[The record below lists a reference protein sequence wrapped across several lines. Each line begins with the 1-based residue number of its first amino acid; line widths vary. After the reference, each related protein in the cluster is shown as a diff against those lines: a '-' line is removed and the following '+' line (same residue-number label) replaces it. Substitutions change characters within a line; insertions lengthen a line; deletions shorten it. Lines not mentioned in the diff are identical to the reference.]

1 MSFYIEKVSASGPTK
16 KEVNITFTP
25 GVNFIIGPS
34 NTGKSCI
41 AETIDY
47 CLGSS
52 SIPFS
57 QTYGYDTVCIT
68 LVHKDGKLN
77 ICRMFNK
84 NIVTITS
91 NISWITSGEYIVKP
105 QKSSNKPSLSDVLL
119 PLIGINEP
127 VKVIKN
133 STYDRNNLTWRT
145 FSHINYIDQTAV
157 GNKLPILV
165 PTESTTKTAFYSS
178 LIYLITSKD
187 FSQYSSEIKKEI
199 IEARNKVLSEYVA
212 QKLNE
217 LSQDKKQIEE
227 QLSKYKNID
236 IKNELDELFE
246 NLGKS
251 ESAVK
256 DYDKKI
262 EAAFI
267 EITNIK
273 EGIVENNTL
282 EKRYHSLQQQYLSDI
297 KRLSLIVE
305 GSENINNLTPLS
317 NCPFCESE
325 IHLDNNHSYVEAA
338 HSELKHILKHSEV
351 LDKTILDLNREIRQQ
366 QEQLQALNNTYEQLT
381 NHIQTTLKPEIDS
394 IKEKIAIYNEYTKLN
409 DKLISVENAFIIYE
423 QDLKKWDTQTS
434 QENTKYLP
442 KDNFPTDFYNS
453 MGEII
458 KKYLVSCNYPDIQT
472 VTFNKV
478 DFDVRIN
485 GMKKTENNGHGFRS
499 FVNSIVALSLKE
511 YMSKNAN
518 HNIGYLLIDSPTL
531 GLDEEQDK
539 KNSELMK
546 KGLFNYLMT
555 SHHYGQIIIM
565 ENIEHFKGV
574 EIRHSNVIEFSKN
587 GRQGFL
593 DLE

>member
-1 MSFYIEKVSASGPTK
+1 MRTAHVIITQSSAVWELRAAAPSMTRRELFAAGMR
-16 KEVNITFTP
+16 
-25 GVNFIIGPS
+25 IGRDH
-34 NTGKSCI
+34 I
-41 AETIDY
+41 ASTIY
-47 CLGSS
+47 TIVFAYAGSA
-52 SIPFS
+52 
-57 QTYGYDTVCIT
+57 
-68 LVHKDGKLN
+68 LA
-77 ICRMFNK
+77 
-84 NIVTITS
+84 
-91 NISWITSGEYIVKP
+91 
-105 QKSSNKPSLSDVLL
+105 VLL
-119 PLIGINEP
+119 LLYFSNEP
-127 VKVIKN
+127 A
-133 STYDRNNLTWRT
+133 LQL
-145 FSHINYIDQTAV
+145 INA
-157 GNKLPILV
+157 
-165 PTESTTKTAFYSS
+165 EMF
-178 LIYLITSKD
+178 
-187 FSQYSSEIKKEI
+187 SSEIVRTLGSAI
-199 IEARNKVLSEYVA
+199 GLVLSVPITTGIAALTVA
-212 QKLNE
+212 GPKADAKPAKL
-217 LSQDKKQIEE
+217 
-227 QLSKYKNID
+227 
-236 IKNELDELFE
+236 
-246 NLGKS
+246 
-251 ESAVK
+251 
-256 DYDKKI
+256 
-262 EAAFI
+262 
-267 EITNIK
+267 
-273 EGIVENNTL
+273 
-282 EKRYHSLQQQYLSDI
+282 
-297 KRLSLIVE
+297 
-305 GSENINNLTPLS
+305 
-317 NCPFCESE
+317 
-325 IHLDNNHSYVEAA
+325 
-338 HSELKHILKHSEV
+338 
-351 LDKTILDLNREIRQQ
+351 
-366 QEQLQALNNTYEQLT
+366 
-381 NHIQTTLKPEIDS
+381 
-394 IKEKIAIYNEYTKLN
+394 YNEYTKLN

>member
-1 MSFYIEKVSASGPTK
+1 MSFYIEKISASGPTK
-16 KEVNITFTP
+16 KEVNITFTSEI
-25 GVNFIIGPS
+25 NFIIGPS

-41 AETIDY
+41 ASAIDY

-52 SIPFS
+52 NIPFS
-57 QTYGYDTVCIT
+57 QTYGYDTVRIT

-84 NIVTITS
+84 NITTVTS
-91 NISWITSGEYIVKP
+91 NIPWISSGEYIVKS

-133 STYDRNNLTWRT
+133 STYDRNKLTWRT

-157 GNKLPILV
+157 GSKLPILV
-165 PTESTTKTAFYSS
+165 PTESTAKTAFYSS

-187 FSQYSSEIKKEI
+187 FSQYNTEIKKEI
-199 IEARNKVLSEYVA
+199 IEAKNKALSKYVA

-217 LSQDKKQIEE
+217 LSQDKKQIES
-227 QLSKYKNID
+227 QLSKYKNLD
-236 IKNELDELFE
+236 IENELNELFE

-251 ESAVK
+251 ESVVK
-256 DYDKKI
+256 EYDKKV
-262 EAAFI
+262 EKAFI

-273 EGIVENNTL
+273 KAIVENNTL
-282 EKRYHSLQQQYLSDI
+282 EKRYHSLQEQYLSDI

-305 GSENINNLTPLS
+305 GSENINNRTPLG

-325 IHLDNNHSYVEAA
+325 IHLKRNHSYVEAA
-338 HSELKHILKHSEV
+338 RSELNHILEHSEALN
-351 LDKTILDLNREIRQQ
+351 KTILDLNNEIKEQ
-366 QEQLQALNNTYEQLT
+366 QEQLRSLDNTYDKLT
-381 NHIQTTLKPEIDS
+381 NHIQSILKPEIDS
-394 IKEKIAIYNEYTKLN
+394 IKEKIAIYNEYTKLK
-409 DKLISVENAFIIYE
+409 DKLKSVEIAFILYE
-423 QDLKKWDTQTS
+423 QDLKKLDTQPS
-434 QENTKYLP
+434 QENTKYFP
-442 KDNFPTDFYNS
+442 KDNFPTDFYDS
-453 MGEII
+453 MGNII
-458 KKYLVSCNYPDIQT
+458 KKHLVNCNYPDIQT
-472 VTFNKV
+472 VTFNKS

-485 GMKKTENNGHGFRS
+485 GMKKPENNGHGFRS

-511 YMSKNAN
+511 YMYKNAN
-518 HNIGYLLIDSPTL
+518 HNVGYLLIDSPTL

-539 KNSELMK
+539 ENSELMK
-546 KGLFNYLMT
+546 KGLFNYLMNN
-555 SHHYGQIIIM
+555 HHSGQIIIM

-574 EIRHSNVIEFSKN
+574 EIQHSNIIEFSKN

>member
-16 KEVNITFTP
+16 KEVNITFTS
-25 GVNFIIGPS
+25 GVNFVIGPS

-41 AETIDY
+41 AATIDY

-57 QTYGYDTVCIT
+57 QSYGYDKVQIT

-77 ICRMFNK
+77 ICRIFNK
-84 NIVTITS
+84 NIVTISS
-91 NISWITSGEYIVKP
+91 NIPEINSGEYIVKS

-119 PLIGINEP
+119 TLIGINEP
-127 VKVIKN
+127 VEVIKN
-133 STYDRNNLTWRT
+133 SRYERNNLTWRT
-145 FSHINYIDQTAV
+145 FSHINYVDQTAV

-165 PTESTTKTAFYSS
+165 PTESTAKTGFFSS

-187 FSQYSSEIKKEI
+187 FSQYSSEIKREI
-199 IEARNKVLSEYVA
+199 IEAKNKALSEYVTL
-212 QKLNE
+212 KLNE

-227 QLSKYKNID
+227 QISKYKNID
-236 IKNELDELFE
+236 IKKELEELFE
-246 NLGKS
+246 TLEKS
-251 ESAVK
+251 ESVVK
-256 DYDKKI
+256 DYDKKV
-262 EAAFI
+262 EATLT

-282 EKRYHSLQQQYLSDI
+282 EKRYRSLQQQYLSDI

-305 GSENINNLTPLS
+305 GSENINNHTPLS

-325 IHLDNNHSYVEAA
+325 IQLDNNHSYVEVAR
-338 HSELKHILKHSEV
+338 SELTHILKHSEI
-351 LDKTILDLNREIRQQ
+351 LDKTILDLNSEIKDQ
-366 QEQLQALNNTYEQLT
+366 QEQLQTLNNTYEQLT
-381 NHIQTTLKPEIDS
+381 NHIKTTLKPEIDR
-394 IKEKIAIYNEYTKLN
+394 IKEKIAIYNEYTKLK
-409 DKLISVENAFIIYE
+409 DKLISIENTFIIYE
-423 QDLKKWDTQTS
+423 QDLKNWSTHPS

-442 KDNFPTDFYNS
+442 RDNFPADFYDS
-453 MGEII
+453 MGNII
-458 KKYLVSCNYPDIQT
+458 KNHLVECNYPDIQT
-472 VTFNKV
+472 VTFNKA

-485 GMKKTENNGHGFRS
+485 GMKKHENNGHGFRS

-511 YMSKNAN
+511 YMYKNAN

-546 KGLFNYLMT
+546 KGLFNYLV
-555 SHHYGQIIIM
+555 SNHYSGQVIIM
-565 ENIEHFKGV
+565 ENIEHFRGV
-574 EIRHSNVIEFSKN
+574 EIPHSNVIEFSKN